1 MAKKSKSAAKRPS
14 RAASPVKRAKAKK
27 AKTPPVQTKAKPKG
41 KPKPALPV
49 IGFLI
54 AADPSA
60 WSDYIAAFQNQLAQL
75 GWYTSGG
82 NRNVALDLQPPNGAA
97 GDITLLS
104 IYANAFVNNN
114 VDVIVTS
121 GTEASTIC
129 KNATASMK
137 KPIPV
142 VFASAGDPVHSGL
155 VQQGGN
161 VTGCW
166 NRQFD
171 DAVMRTRLET
181 LKKKLKPTKVGII
194 GNNSVLPVNEAID
207 FAWDYLTQAGILV
220 AAKQLGYFV
229 KQDLATDPDIAAK
242 LQTLKDDGVDVL
254 LVISDPLLT
263 TKMTNIVAAA
273 KKMKMKT
280 MHEYREAHSHHNGDQ
295 TYGPSFTALFEKAA
309 GMVDQILRHIPV
321 SSIPVHTPN
330 VATYP

>member
-1 MAKKSKSAAKRPS
+1 
-14 RAASPVKRAKAKK
+14 
-27 AKTPPVQTKAKPKG
+27 
-41 KPKPALPV
+41 
-49 IGFLI
+49 
-54 AADPSA
+54 
-60 WSDYIAAFQNQLAQL
+60 
-75 GWYTSGG
+75 
-82 NRNVALDLQPPNGAA
+82 
-97 GDITLLS
+97 
-104 IYANAFVNNN
+104 

-121 GTEASTIC
+121 GTEASVIC
-129 KNATASMK
+129 KNATVSMK

-171 DAVMRTRLET
+171 DTVMTKRLET
-181 LKKKLKPTKVGII
+181 MKKKLKPTKVGII

-207 FAWDYLTQAGILV
+207 LAWDKLTQAGTLV
-220 AAKQLGYFV
+220 AAKQLGYFM
-229 KQDLATDPDIAAK
+229 KQDLDTDADITAK

-263 TKMTNIVAAA
+263 TKMTKIVTAA
-273 KKMKMKT
+273 KKLKMKT

-295 TYGPSFTALFEKAA
+295 TYGPSFTDLFEKAA

-321 SSIPVHTPN
+321 SSIPLHTPN
-330 VATYP
+330 VATYPP